1 MTTILINAAAG
12 PLLDV
17 AAKVLTHPDLPD
29 AALFG
34 GLAVTI
40 RVAAH
45 TTSYRATAD
54 VDLVT
59 GDDTP
64 TLVEL
69 LTRDHNSP
77 EPVVIGDIKVDVIAT
92 GAVTDA
98 DLAGIDDGPRLFV
111 AGHRWA
117 LDTVRRSPRPR
128 ERCAFRRRRSRTARA
143 RRGTGGASLR
153 CCGRDCAPG

>member
-17 AAKVLTHPDLPD
+17 AAKVLTRPDLPD
-29 AALFG
+29 TALIG

-40 RVAAH
+40 SVAAH
-45 TTSYRATAD
+45 TTSYRATGD

-69 LTRDHNSP
+69 LTWDQDST
-77 EPVVIGDIKVDVIAT
+77 EPVVIDDKNGWRM
-92 GAVTDA
+92 
-98 DLAGIDDGPRLFV
+98 IDCIHLTPPL
-111 AGHRWA
+111 
-117 LDTVRRSPRPR
+117 S
-128 ERCAFRRRRSRTARA
+128 RC
-143 RRGTGGASLR
+143 GGA
-153 CCGRDCAPG
+153 G